1 MALDTQVVFARPAS
15 HACDLLAVLV
25 REGAVAKGKVSD
37 PHLSEL
43 DRTLSGILR
52 GCAEQEEFTGKEGQT
67 LSLHTHGKIAPA
79 RVVALG
85 TGKSKDPDRARDA
98 LRAGAARAVKAA
110 RSAGAKTLALVW
122 PHEDGDDLARDV
134 QAMAE
139 GACLGAYSFDRYKK
153 EKKPLKLGHVQ
164 LVAGEERG
172 SRRGGDA
179 KERAGLG
186 EAARLGCRIADAT
199 CLARD
204 LVNEPAGRITPKELA
219 SVARKVARENGLGIE
234 VLGRAQIER
243 LEMNLFL
250 GVAQGSQEEPQ
261 LVRLS
266 YTPKGAN
273 GAKPVAL
280 VGKAITF
287 DSGGLSLKTAQGME
301 DMKTDMAGAAA
312 VIAAMSLVAQMK
324 LSFPVQ
330 GYFGACENLPSGSAY
345 KPGDVLV
352 GRSGTSVEVL
362 NTDAEGRLVLGDVLS
377 WANESQP
384 SAIVDLATL
393 TGAILVALGPWTAG
407 LFSND
412 DALATELLEAANAAG
427 EPAWRLPLPPDMEE
441 LIKSP
446 VADLKNTGGRYGGS
460 ITAALFLQHFVG
472 KTPWVHLDIA
482 GPSSIEKEKGYNPRG
497 GTGAGVRLL
506 AEWLRRRAAAA

>member
-1 MALDTQVVFARPAS
+1 VP
-15 HACDLLAVLV
+15 
-25 REGAVAKGKVSD
+25 
-37 PHLSEL
+37 
-43 DRTLSGILR
+43 
-52 GCAEQEEFTGKEGQT
+52 
-67 LSLHTHGKIAPA
+67 
-79 RVVALG
+79 
-85 TGKSKDPDRARDA
+85 
-98 LRAGAARAVKAA
+98 
-110 RSAGAKTLALVW
+110 
-122 PHEDGDDLARDV
+122 RDV
-134 QAMAE
+134 QALAE

-153 EKKPLKLGHVQ
+153 EKKPLKLAKVQ
-164 LVAGEERG
+164 LLAREERTA
-172 SRRGGDA
+172 RRGGEA
-179 KERAGLG
+179 KERAALG
-186 EAARLGCRIADAT
+186 DAARLGCRIADAT

-204 LVNEPAGRITPKELA
+204 LVNEPPGRVTPKELA
-219 SVARKVARENGLGIE
+219 AVARKVAREHGLEIE

-243 LEMNLFL
+243 LDMKLFL
-250 GVAQGSQEEPQ
+250 GVAQGSEQEPQ

-266 YTPKGAN
+266 YAPKRAN

-312 VIAAMSLVAQMK
+312 VIAAMGLVAQMK
-324 LSFPVQ
+324 PPFPVQ

-377 WANESQP
+377 WANESAP

-412 DALATELLEAANAAG
+412 DALAGELLEAAKAAG
-427 EPAWRLPLPPDMEE
+427 EPAWRLPLPPEMEE